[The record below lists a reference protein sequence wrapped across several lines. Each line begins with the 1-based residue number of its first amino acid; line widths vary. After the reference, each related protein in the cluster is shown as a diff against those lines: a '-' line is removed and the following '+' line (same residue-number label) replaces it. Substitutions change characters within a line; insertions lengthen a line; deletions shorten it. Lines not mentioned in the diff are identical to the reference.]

1 MNMEVTDLYGN
12 ITLVPLEIDVYAPI
26 PQIQSVS
33 SVGMLAGILDEPIS
47 FEPVHFFRIR
57 EGDGLRKLF
66 EEKTDTKIDGSF
78 TTGSLFIGNGATFTY
93 SGGTITIDE
102 LTGLPSS
109 ASLTTQFSPATA
121 TNPMR
126 IIFSK

>member
-12 ITLVPLEIDVYAPI
+12 TTLVPLEIDVYAPI

-47 FEPVHFFRIR
+47 FEPIHFFRIR

-66 EEKTDTKIDGSF
+66 EEKTDTKTDGSF